1 MNMTE
6 KEYKTQLE
14 RGFNPKVIA
23 VVGAARHNQHRW
35 LKVQL
40 PFMKEHGKLY
50 NVNIN
55 EEEWAGADELG
66 IQNFKSLLDIP
77 ENVDYVTISVPRNI
91 VPFILK
97 DCVAKKVA
105 VAHIFAA
112 GFDEVEDEVGHELA
126 RQVQQISE
134 EGNLLVIGPNC
145 MGLYNA
151 EKGIRQDLNQPA
163 LKAGYMGY
171 ISQSGS
177 QAIGFTLEAAAQGVP
192 SSMCFSMGNGLVLD
206 IHHFVDY
213 LGQEP
218 NTKVIGIYCEGP
230 RDPKEFF
237 QSIGKISSEI
247 PVLVWKVGQTE
258 DSARA
263 TSAHTGTPYI
273 NQDLWRRL
281 MYRSGAI
288 PVDSLEEMIDTS
300 KALVMLRPCSNMN
313 IGILA
318 ATGGHS
324 TEMANV
330 FSKEGFRVV
339 PLTEKSYE
347 RLGEFFNLI
356 GGNYVNPIQGSSDRF
371 NDIVEILGEDD
382 NIDVVAV
389 EVGAGRLLT
398 RKDASDPWLIDDSQ
412 IESYIETFNKFN
424 ENSKKTLITVVTT
437 SFPRVESSVMEEID
451 KRFSEA
457 GIPIFYSFQRAARS
471 LRHVVDRHSTLAY
484 LS

>member
-1 MNMTE
+1 MSMSE
-6 KEYKTQLE
+6 KEFKAQLE
-14 RGFNPKVIA
+14 RGFNPKVVA

-35 LKVQL
+35 LKSHL
-40 PFMKEHGKLY
+40 PFMEEHGKLY
-50 NVNIN
+50 HVNIN
-55 EEEWAGADELG
+55 EEEWPGADELG
-66 IQNFKSLLDIP
+66 IQNFKSLVDIP
-77 ENVDYVTISVPRNI
+77 DDVDYVTISVPRNVVPI
-91 VPFILK
+91 VLK

-105 VAHIFAA
+105 VAHVFAA
-112 GFDEVEDEVGHELA
+112 GFDEVDEEVGHELG
-126 RQVQQISE
+126 RQVQQIPE

-163 LKAGYMGY
+163 LEAGYMGY

-177 QAIGFTLEAAAQGVP
+177 QAIGFTLEASVQGVP
-192 SSMCFSMGNGLVLD
+192 SSMCFSMGNGVVLD
-206 IHHFVDY
+206 IHHYIDY

-230 RDPKEFF
+230 RDPQEFF
-237 QSIGKISSEI
+237 KSIERISSEK

-263 TSAHTGTPYI
+263 TSAHTGTPYLR
-273 NQDLWRRL
+273 QDLWDRL
-281 MYRSGAI
+281 MHKAGAI
-288 PVDSLEEMIDTS
+288 PVDSLEEMIDTA
-300 KALVMLRPCSNMN
+300 KALAMLPPSFNTN

-318 ATGGHS
+318 ASGGHS

-339 PLTEKSYE
+339 PLTQKSYD

-371 NDIVEILGEDD
+371 SDIVEILGDDD
-382 NIDVVAV
+382 NLDVVAV

-398 RKDASDPWLIDDSQ
+398 RKEANDPWLIGDSQ
-412 IESYIETFNKFN
+412 IENVIETFNKFK
-424 ENSKKTLITVVTT
+424 ENSSKTLICVVTT
-437 SFPRVESSVMEEID
+437 SFPRVDSSVMESID
-451 KRFSEA
+451 KRFTDA

-471 LRHVVDRHSTLAY
+471 LKHVVDRHSTMSY
-484 LS
+484 LR

>member
-1 MNMTE
+1 
-6 KEYKTQLE
+6 
-14 RGFNPKVIA
+14 
-23 VVGAARHNQHRW
+23 
-35 LKVQL
+35 
-40 PFMKEHGKLY
+40 
-50 NVNIN
+50 
-55 EEEWAGADELG
+55 
-66 IQNFKSLLDIP
+66 
-77 ENVDYVTISVPRNI
+77 
-91 VPFILK
+91 
-97 DCVAKKVA
+97 
-105 VAHIFAA
+105 
-112 GFDEVEDEVGHELA
+112 
-126 RQVQQISE
+126 
-134 EGNLLVIGPNC
+134 
-145 MGLYNA
+145 
-151 EKGIRQDLNQPA
+151 
-163 LKAGYMGY
+163 
-171 ISQSGS
+171 
-177 QAIGFTLEAAAQGVP
+177 
-192 SSMCFSMGNGLVLD
+192 
-206 IHHFVDY
+206 
-213 LGQEP
+213 
-218 NTKVIGIYCEGP
+218 
-230 RDPKEFF
+230 
-237 QSIGKISSEI
+237 
-247 PVLVWKVGQTE
+247 
-258 DSARA
+258 
-263 TSAHTGTPYI
+263 
-273 NQDLWRRL
+273 
-281 MYRSGAI
+281 
-288 PVDSLEEMIDTS
+288 
-300 KALVMLRPCSNMN
+300 MN

-398 RKDASDPWLIDDSQ
+398 RKDASDPWLINDSQ

>member
-1 MNMTE
+1 
-6 KEYKTQLE
+6 
-14 RGFNPKVIA
+14 
-23 VVGAARHNQHRW
+23 
-35 LKVQL
+35 
-40 PFMKEHGKLY
+40 
-50 NVNIN
+50 
-55 EEEWAGADELG
+55 
-66 IQNFKSLLDIP
+66 
-77 ENVDYVTISVPRNI
+77 
-91 VPFILK
+91 
-97 DCVAKKVA
+97 
-105 VAHIFAA
+105 
-112 GFDEVEDEVGHELA
+112 
-126 RQVQQISE
+126 
-134 EGNLLVIGPNC
+134 
-145 MGLYNA
+145 
-151 EKGIRQDLNQPA
+151 
-163 LKAGYMGY
+163 
-171 ISQSGS
+171 
-177 QAIGFTLEAAAQGVP
+177 
-192 SSMCFSMGNGLVLD
+192 
-206 IHHFVDY
+206 
-213 LGQEP
+213 
-218 NTKVIGIYCEGP
+218 VIGIYCEGP

-237 QSIGKISSEI
+237 QSIGKISSET

-398 RKDASDPWLIDDSQ
+398 RKDASDPWLINDSQ